1 MSYVAGGYL
10 VSMAVPRAPYND
22 AAFVADEVWSASEC
36 LAPRLSSWTLAWV
49 DVERATRAA
58 ALGVTDLDAL
68 VAWFTAAFDA
78 GRVGWPDVFFTL
90 DAAREAR
97 NRFAPHARLFGLAL
111 RSDHAAELLADTG
124 GTSDV
129 GGVLALRRGE
139 PLVEGGTTRGFDV
152 LCWDGYGGFHSYLC
166 NSLETELATLQLR
179 SGPLALF
186 TNEDDAERAATHVGL
201 DTTAAEPGLWLPW
214 KVVEYA

>member
-22 AAFVADEVWSASEC
+22 AAIVADEVWSASEC

-78 GRVGWPDVFFTL
+78 GNVGWPDVFFTL

-97 NRFAPHARLFGLAL
+97 NRFAPSVRSRVAL
-111 RSDHAAELLADTG
+111 GSCG
-124 GTSDV
+124 
-129 GGVLALRRGE
+129 
-139 PLVEGGTTRGFDV
+139 
-152 LCWDGYGGFHSYLC
+152 
-166 NSLETELATLQLR
+166 
-179 SGPLALF
+179 
-186 TNEDDAERAATHVGL
+186 RAAGGHRRHIGRRWSPRAST
-201 DTTAAEPGLWLPW
+201 W
-214 KVVEYA
+214 